1 MRLQVMAVAAFV
13 FACGSAQMSSSD
25 AGNSGG
31 GSAGGSSGG
40 GSTAGG
46 MVAGGST
53 AGGMVAGGSAGGTVG
68 GGAAGGTTTQNDAGL
83 RVCEPA
89 RPTTSCDDEGG
100 PLSGVSGSK
109 GTCIDSGASCQCTPP
124 FVVNPITGRCRAAE
138 RQPVCNRYDGI
149 QCMAMLADGG
159 FSAAA
164 TGTCGTMTIPAG
176 CGCVYDLGS
185 ASFRAACARTCT
197 PTIPGETDC
206 FALNCGTIA
215 CLDNTR
221 CRAANTCR

>member
-1 MRLQVMAVAAFV
+1 MAMVV
-13 FACGSAQMSSSD
+13 VCACGPAVMTTD
-25 AGNSGG
+25 AGGSAGGIGSAAGGSAGGSAAGGSAAGGSAAGGSTAGGSAGG
-31 GSAGGSSGG
+31 GSAGGSFSLGDG
-40 GSTAGG
+40 
-46 MVAGGST
+46 
-53 AGGMVAGGSAGGTVG
+53 
-68 GGAAGGTTTQNDAGL
+68 GL

-89 RPTTSCDDEGG
+89 RPTSSCDDEGG

-109 GTCIDSGASCQCTPP
+109 GTCIDSGAACQCTPP

-149 QCMAMLADGG
+149 QCMAVLADGG
-159 FSAAA
+159 FSAA